1 MSEALK
7 YLRESMPYTNLPEF
21 YYENEIADLMEQYAY
36 DEVERYKRGQQKPTN
51 DED

>member
-36 DEVERYKRGQQKPTN
+36 DEVERYKRK
-51 DED
+51 